1 MEGSAVDGQ
10 AAEAITRDIRPVVVG
25 VDRSDSGRDAAE
37 WAADLA
43 AVWGV
48 SLRLV
53 HVLPGTPD
61 DGPSPVPPWLAEL
74 ARGAERAGADVDAAG
89 VVSGATVQMLAD
101 QASRARLLVL
111 GSYGEGAWSGML
123 AGSVALGLIGGVPCP
138 VAVVR
143 GPAPQVPPPRGGPVV
158 AGVDGSAAGHAA
170 LMLGA
175 DIAESLGARLVA
187 VHTWTDIVLGPHGD
201 ARRSRED
208 ESVLAEEGAHLL
220 DTEVDLVAAAHPAL
234 PVERILAE
242 DTALRALMHRA
253 ASARMLVVGYRGRHE
268 IGEMMPGS
276 TSNGLV
282 EFAPCPVVVAKPDS
296 VGDAG
301 RAARSSATVAR

>member
-1 MEGSAVDGQ
+1 MDGH
-10 AAEAITRDIRPVVVG
+10 ATEAITRDTRPVVVG
-25 VDRSDSGRDAAE
+25 VDRSDSARDAAE

-43 AVWGV
+43 SVWGV
-48 SLRLV
+48 PLRLV
-53 HVLPGTPD
+53 HVAPGTPD
-61 DGPSPVPPWLAEL
+61 DGPNPPAPPWLAEL
-74 ARGAERAGADVDAAG
+74 ARGAERAGADVDEVR
-89 VVSGATVQMLAD
+89 VVSGATVEIIAD

-111 GSYGEGAWSGML
+111 GSYGEGAWTGML

-143 GPAPQVPPPRGGPVV
+143 GPAPQVPPPRSGPVV

-175 DIAESLGARLVA
+175 DLAESLGARLVA
-187 VHTWTDIVLGPHGD
+187 VHTWADIAPGPHGG
-201 ARRSRED
+201 ARRSPED
-208 ESVLAEEGAHLL
+208 ESVRVEEGAHLL
-220 DTEVDLVAAAHPAL
+220 DTELDLVAAAHPAL

-242 DTALRALMHRA
+242 DTALRTLMHHA
-253 ASARMLVVGYRGRHE
+253 SSARMLVVGHRGHHE
-268 IGEMMPGS
+268 VGGMMPGS
-276 TSNGLV
+276 TSSGLV

-301 RAARSSATVAR
+301 QAARTSATVAR